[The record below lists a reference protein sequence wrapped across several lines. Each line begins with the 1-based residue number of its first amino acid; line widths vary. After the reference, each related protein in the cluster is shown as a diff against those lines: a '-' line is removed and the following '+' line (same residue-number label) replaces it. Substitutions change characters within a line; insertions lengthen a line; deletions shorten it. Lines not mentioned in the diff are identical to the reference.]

1 MSLTSKSLPTS
12 QMRVDRSISNAE
24 EPESVSYARGS
35 PYKVHPIGSSVKFD
49 IVIVV

>member
-12 QMRVDRSISNAE
+12 QMRVDRSIPNAE

-35 PYKVHPIGSSVKFD
+35 PSSLGSPERRLLVYD
-49 IVIVV
+49 M